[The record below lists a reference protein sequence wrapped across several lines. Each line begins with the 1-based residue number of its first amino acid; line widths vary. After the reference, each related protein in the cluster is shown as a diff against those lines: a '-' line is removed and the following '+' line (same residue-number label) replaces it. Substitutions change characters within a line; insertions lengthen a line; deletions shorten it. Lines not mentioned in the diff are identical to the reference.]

1 MYDPRTRITAWTN
14 NVALC
19 VRDDLTSDY
28 GFDCGSEVVDT
39 YFGAANLN
47 AESVTLAD
55 WEGSVVEFIRNHF
68 ALQLCA
74 FDVVNVTNAQLG
86 WNAKSCRVLKWGTAD
101 VGRSASF
108 CGRS

>member
-1 MYDPRTRITAWTN
+1 MYAPRTRITAWTN

-39 YFGAANLN
+39 YFGAAPSECGICHPRRL
-47 AESVTLAD
+47 
-55 WEGSVVEFIRNHF
+55 EGSVVEFIRNHF

-86 WNAKSCRVLKWGTAD
+86 WSAKSCRVLKWGTAD
-101 VGRSASF
+101 VGRSASC